1 MSEKE
6 RKKSHFTSGDDLRNE
21 EIKEI
26 PEYCQAINEL
36 SAIEKVYESISIL
49 ITQNGSMHFIIKDNE
64 QHIMQTQLIDSSV
77 MTFKNITSCLENGS
91 FSDAYTLLRKVR
103 DESIMFLYFWI
114 LIESYGRNDDQQD
127 LEEVNIEIKNFIGWQ
142 NNDIRSPDTH
152 HMLNVIKKNKDIENI
167 ITEYNLENN
176 WKSLTDKLN
185 NFVHINGRDFATANF
200 SHLIDFQQYFK
211 SITEDAKYIAVV
223 FIFLFLL
230 VDSTIVSAT
239 DYVDYLEMNATPPEG
254 SQYEVAPG
262 IQDFITNYLREHN
275 NELVDFIRKS
285 SVMNIK

>member
-21 EIKEI
+21 KIKEI